1 MSTAQQPCSTAWL
14 PSNGTE
20 KPHYSRNAAEAS
32 NGPALSYSSPWP
44 WALALSISIMIWLA
58 AAWLFLTFTN

>member
-1 MSTAQQPCSTAWL
+1 MSTAQHPRSTAWL

-20 KPHYSRNAAEAS
+20 QPHYTQNAAEAS
-32 NGPALSYSSPWP
+32 NGPALSHSSP
-44 WALALSISIMIWLA
+44 WALALAISITIWLA